1 MVQEPYPEDDYL
13 DQPPPERRRGRVGRV
28 PPHSREAEESVLG
41 AILLSRDATNKVMEV
56 LDTDDF
62 YEPINGLVFEA
73 ARRLYNESR
82 AIDVLTLAEELRRTD
97 ALERIGGHERLAD
110 LSQSVPNVAH
120 ADRYAAIVE
129 EHSQRRRLIEVSQRV
144 TDLAMNL
151 DRTTETVIDQA
162 ERMMLEVNDDVVEEG
177 LQHVKD
183 LMKGVFDS
191 IESQEDRIP
200 GLPTGLTDLDD
211 KLMGLKPGTFVVVAG
226 RPSMG
231 KSAFAQTLASNTARD
246 GGVVALFSLEM
257 SKEEVLTRLLSMVSE
272 VNSSRIRAGVANNL
286 ELWDRLLEAGST
298 IHDWK
303 LYLDDTPE
311 PTVTE
316 IRAKCRRLRHEE
328 GLDLVII
335 DYLQLMPSAGNSG
348 SRNADNRQQEI
359 AEVSRSLKG
368 LARELGIPVI
378 GVSQLN
384 RAVEL
389 RKDKRPMLSD
399 LRESGA
405 IEQDADIVLFLY
417 RDEYYNQDDH
427 RVRNLAEVLIAKH
440 RSGPTGKVFTTFAK
454 EYTLFR
460 NHAGPAPADV
470 YQSTY

>member
-1 MVQEPYPEDDYL
+1 MAYDRYEEDEHL
-13 DQPPPERRRGRVGRV
+13 DQPPSGPRRGRVGRV

-41 AILLSRDATNKVMEV
+41 AILLSRDATNRVMEMLEV
-56 LDTDDF
+56 EDF
-62 YEPINGLVFEA
+62 YEPVHGLMFEA
-73 ARRLYNESR
+73 ARRLFNESR
-82 AIDVLTLAEELRRTD
+82 AIDVLTLAEELRRSD
-97 ALERIGGHERLAD
+97 SLERIGGHERLAD
-110 LSQSVPNVAH
+110 LSQSVPNISH
-120 ADRYAAIVE
+120 ADRYAAIVA
-129 EHSQRRRLIEVSQRV
+129 EHSQRRRLIAVSQRV

-151 DRTTETVIDQA
+151 DTTTEVVVDQA
-162 ERMMLEVNDDVVEEG
+162 ERMMLEVNDDSVEEG
-177 LQHVKD
+177 LQPVKD
-183 LMKGVFDS
+183 LMRSVFEG
-191 IESQEDRIP
+191 IERQGDRLP
-200 GLPTGLTDLDD
+200 GLPTGLTDLDE

-231 KSAFAQTLASNTARD
+231 KSAFAQTLASHTAQD

-257 SKEEVLTRLLSMVSE
+257 SKEEVLTRLLSMVGE
-272 VNSSRIRAGVANNL
+272 VNSAHIRSGVANNQQ
-286 ELWDRLLEAGST
+286 LWDRLLEAGGK

-303 LYLDDTPE
+303 LYLDDSPE

-328 GLDLVII
+328 GLDLVIV
-335 DYLQLMPSAGNSG
+335 DYLQLMPSTGGSS
-348 SRNADNRQQEI
+348 SRNFDNRQQEI

-378 GVSQLN
+378 GISQLN

-417 RDEYYNQDDH
+417 RAEYYNEDNKAAH
-427 RVRNLAEVLIAKH
+427 NLAEVLIAKN

-460 NHAGPAPADV
+460 NHAGPAPPDV
-470 YQSTY
+470 YQDY

>member
-1 MVQEPYPEDDYL
+1 MVHGPYPEDDYL

-41 AILLSRDATNKVMEV
+41 AILLSRDATNKVMEI
-56 LDTDDF
+56 LDTEDF

-73 ARRLYNESR
+73 ACRLFNESR

-97 ALERIGGHERLAD
+97 SLERIGGHERLAD

-183 LMKGVFDS
+183 LMGSVFDD
-191 IESQEDRIP
+191 IVNQGDRLP

-257 SKEEVLTRLLSMVSE
+257 SKEEVLTRLLSMVGE
-272 VNSSRIRAGVANNL
+272 VNSSRIRAGVANNQ
-286 ELWDRLLEAGST
+286 ELWDRLLEAGGT

-303 LYLDDTPE
+303 LYLDDAPE

-316 IRAKCRRLRHEE
+316 IRAKCRRLRYEE

-335 DYLQLMPSAGNSG
+335 DYLQLMPSAANSG

-368 LARELGIPVI
+368 LARELDIPVI

-389 RKDKRPMLSD
+389 RKDKRPLLSD

-417 RDEYYNQDDH
+417 RDEYYNPDDH
-427 RVRNLAEVLIAKH
+427 RTRNLAEVLIAKH
-440 RSGPTGKVFTTFAK
+440 RSGPTGKVLTTFAK

-460 NHAGPAPADV
+460 NHAGPAPPDV
-470 YQSTY
+470 YQPTY

>member
-1 MVQEPYPEDDYL
+1 MAYDRYEEDEYL
-13 DQPPPERRRGRVGRV
+13 DQPPSGPRRGRVGRV

-41 AILLSRDATNKVMEV
+41 AILLSRDATNRVMEMLEV
-56 LDTDDF
+56 EDF
-62 YEPINGLVFEA
+62 YEPVHGLMFEA
-73 ARRLYNESR
+73 ARRLFNESR
-82 AIDVLTLAEELRRTD
+82 AIDVLTLAEELRRSD
-97 ALERIGGHERLAD
+97 SLERIGGHERLAD
-110 LSQSVPNVAH
+110 LSQSVPNISH
-120 ADRYAAIVE
+120 ADRYAAIVA
-129 EHSQRRRLIEVSQRV
+129 EHSQRRRLIAVSQRV

-151 DRTTETVIDQA
+151 DTTTEVVVDQA
-162 ERMMLEVNDDVVEEG
+162 ERMMLEVNDDSVEEG
-177 LQHVKD
+177 LQPVKD
-183 LMKGVFDS
+183 LMRSVFEG
-191 IESQEDRIP
+191 IERQGDRLP
-200 GLPTGLTDLDD
+200 GLPTGLTDLDE

-231 KSAFAQTLASNTARD
+231 KSAFAQTLASHTAQD

-257 SKEEVLTRLLSMVSE
+257 SKEEVLTRLLSMVGE
-272 VNSSRIRAGVANNL
+272 VNSARIRAGVANNQQ
-286 ELWDRLLEAGST
+286 LWDRLLEAGGK

-303 LYLDDTPE
+303 LYLDDSPE

-328 GLDLVII
+328 GLDLVIV
-335 DYLQLMPSAGNSG
+335 DYLQLMPSTGGSS
-348 SRNADNRQQEI
+348 SRNLDNRQQEI

-378 GVSQLN
+378 GISQLN

-417 RDEYYNQDDH
+417 RAEYYNEDNKAAH
-427 RVRNLAEVLIAKH
+427 NLAEVLIAKN

-460 NHAGPAPADV
+460 NHAGPAPPDV
-470 YQSTY
+470 YQDY

>member
-1 MVQEPYPEDDYL
+1 MAYDRYEEDEHL
-13 DQPPPERRRGRVGRV
+13 DQPPSGPSRGRVGRV

-41 AILLSRDATNKVMEV
+41 AILLSKDATNRVMEMLEV
-56 LDTDDF
+56 EDF
-62 YEPINGLVFEA
+62 YEPVHGLMFEA
-73 ARRLYNESR
+73 ARRLFNESR
-82 AIDVLTLAEELRRTD
+82 AIDVLTLAEELRRSD
-97 ALERIGGHERLAD
+97 SLERIGGHERLAD
-110 LSQSVPNVAH
+110 LSQSVPNISH
-120 ADRYAAIVE
+120 ADRYAAIVA
-129 EHSQRRRLIEVSQRV
+129 EHSQRRRLIAVSQRV

-151 DRTTETVIDQA
+151 DTTTEVVVDQA
-162 ERMMLEVNDDVVEEG
+162 ERMMLEVNDDSVEEG
-177 LQHVKD
+177 LQPVKD
-183 LMKGVFDS
+183 LMRSVFEG
-191 IESQEDRIP
+191 IERQGDRLP
-200 GLPTGLTDLDD
+200 GLPTGLTDLDE

-231 KSAFAQTLASNTARD
+231 KSAFAQTLASHTAQD

-257 SKEEVLTRLLSMVSE
+257 SKEEVLTRLLSMVGE
-272 VNSSRIRAGVANNL
+272 VNSARIRAGVANNQQ
-286 ELWDRLLEAGST
+286 LWDRLLEAGGK

-303 LYLDDTPE
+303 LYLDDSPE

-316 IRAKCRRLRHEE
+316 IRAKCRRLRYEE
-328 GLDLVII
+328 GLDLVIV
-335 DYLQLMPSAGNSG
+335 DYLQLMPSTGGSS
-348 SRNADNRQQEI
+348 SRNFDNRQQEI

-378 GVSQLN
+378 GISQLN

-417 RDEYYNQDDH
+417 RAEYYNEDNKAAH
-427 RVRNLAEVLIAKH
+427 NLAEVLIAKN

-460 NHAGPAPADV
+460 NHAGPAPSDV
-470 YQSTY
+470 YQDY

>member
-1 MVQEPYPEDDYL
+1 MAYDRYEEDEYL
-13 DQPPPERRRGRVGRV
+13 DQPPSGPRRGRVGRV

-41 AILLSRDATNKVMEV
+41 AILLSRDATNRVMEMLEV
-56 LDTDDF
+56 EDF
-62 YEPINGLVFEA
+62 YEPVHGLMFEA
-73 ARRLYNESR
+73 ARRLFNESR
-82 AIDVLTLAEELRRTD
+82 AIDVLTLAEELRRSD
-97 ALERIGGHERLAD
+97 SLERIGGHERLAD
-110 LSQSVPNVAH
+110 LSQSVPNISH
-120 ADRYAAIVE
+120 ADRYAAIVA
-129 EHSQRRRLIEVSQRV
+129 EHSQRRRLIAVSQRV

-151 DRTTETVIDQA
+151 DTTTEVVVDQA
-162 ERMMLEVNDDVVEEG
+162 ERMMLEVNDDSVEEG
-177 LQHVKD
+177 LQPVKD
-183 LMKGVFDS
+183 LMRSVFEG
-191 IESQEDRIP
+191 IELQGDRLP
-200 GLPTGLTDLDD
+200 GLPTGLTDLDE

-231 KSAFAQTLASNTARD
+231 KSAFAQTLASHTAQD

-257 SKEEVLTRLLSMVSE
+257 SKEEVLTRLLSMVGE
-272 VNSSRIRAGVANNL
+272 VNSARIRAGVANNQQ
-286 ELWDRLLEAGST
+286 LWDRLLEAGGK

-303 LYLDDTPE
+303 LYLDDSPE

-328 GLDLVII
+328 GLDLVIV
-335 DYLQLMPSAGNSG
+335 DYLQLMPSTGGSS
-348 SRNADNRQQEI
+348 SRNLDNRQQEI

-378 GVSQLN
+378 GISQLN

-417 RDEYYNQDDH
+417 RAEYYNEDNKAAH
-427 RVRNLAEVLIAKH
+427 NLAEVLIAKN

-460 NHAGPAPADV
+460 NHAGPAPPDV
-470 YQSTY
+470 YQDY

>member
-1 MVQEPYPEDDYL
+1 MVFDRYPEDEYL
-13 DQPPPERRRGRVGRV
+13 DQPPPDRQRGRVGRV

-41 AILLSRDATNKVMEV
+41 AILLSRDATNKVMEM
-56 LDTDDF
+56 LETEDF
-62 YEPINGLVFEA
+62 YEPLHGLVFEA
-73 ARRLYNESR
+73 ARRLFDESR

-97 ALERIGGHERLAD
+97 SLERIGGHERLAD

-151 DRTTETVIDQA
+151 DRTTDTVIDQA

-177 LQHVKD
+177 LQPVKD
-183 LMKGVFDS
+183 LMRSVFDG
-191 IESQEDRIP
+191 IERQGDQLP
-200 GLPTGLTDLDD
+200 GLPTGLTDLDQ

-231 KSAFAQTLASNTARD
+231 KSAFAQTLASNTAQD

-257 SKEEVLTRLLSMVSE
+257 SKEEVLTRLLSMVGE
-272 VNSSRIRAGVANNL
+272 VNSSRIRSGVANNQ
-286 ELWDRLLEAGST
+286 ELWDRLLEAGGK

-316 IRAKCRRLRHEE
+316 IRAKCRRLRYEE

-335 DYLQLMPSAGNSG
+335 DYLQLMPSAGGSG
-348 SRNADNRQQEI
+348 SRNSENRQQEI

-368 LARELGIPVI
+368 LARELDIPVI

-389 RKDKRPMLSD
+389 RKDKRPLLSD

-417 RDEYYNQDDH
+417 RDEYYNPDDH
-427 RVRNLAEVLIAKH
+427 RTQNLAEVLIAKH
-440 RSGPTGKVFTTFAK
+440 RSGPTGKVLTTFAK

-460 NHAGPAPADV
+460 NHAGPAPPDV
-470 YQSTY
+470 YQASY